1 MYDASIS
8 GPQWVGL
15 IGIGGL
21 LWATGVMVIRYFHQ
35 ILFGSQSRQVLSYV
49 AAFPLNYVSLVM
61 SERLLGLRPDQRLLS
76 TAIIGTTALFLD
88 GTAMM
93 WVPELYENP
102 SLNRIKSPLAMRFS
116 RQGAAWLLWT
126 FGAAFAMALYT
137 HLN

>member
-1 MYDASIS
+1 MYEASIS

-21 LWATGVMVIRYFHQ
+21 LWATGVMMIRYFHQ

-61 SERLLGLRPDQRLLS
+61 SERLLGLRPDQRLVS

>member
-1 MYDASIS
+1 MYEASIS
-8 GPQWVGL
+8 GSQWVGL

-21 LWATGVMVIRYFHQ
+21 LWATGVMMIRYFHQ

>member
-1 MYDASIS
+1 MHETSIS
-8 GPQWVGL
+8 GAQWVSL

-21 LWATGVMVIRYFHQ
+21 LWASGVLAIRYFHQ
-35 ILFGSQSRQVLSYV
+35 ILFGSRSRQVLSYC
-49 AAFPLNYVSLVM
+49 ASFPLNYVPLVM
-61 SERLLGLRPDQRLLS
+61 SERLLGLHPDQRLV
-76 TAIIGTTALFLD
+76 TTTIVGTTALFLD

-93 WVPELYENP
+93 WFPELYENP

-126 FGAAFAMALYT
+126 FGTAFAMALYT

>member
-1 MYDASIS
+1 MYEASIS
-8 GPQWVGL
+8 GGQWVGL

-21 LWATGVMVIRYFHQ
+21 LWATGVMMIRYFHQ

-49 AAFPLNYVSLVM
+49 ASFPLNYVSLVM
-61 SERLLGLRPDQRLLS
+61 SERLLGLRPDQRLVS
-76 TAIIGTTALFLD
+76 TTIIGTTALFLD

-93 WVPELYENP
+93 WSPELYENP

>member
-1 MYDASIS
+1 MYEASIS
-8 GPQWVGL
+8 GSQWVGL

-21 LWATGVMVIRYFHQ
+21 LWATGVMVIRYFYQ

>member
-1 MYDASIS
+1 MYEASIS